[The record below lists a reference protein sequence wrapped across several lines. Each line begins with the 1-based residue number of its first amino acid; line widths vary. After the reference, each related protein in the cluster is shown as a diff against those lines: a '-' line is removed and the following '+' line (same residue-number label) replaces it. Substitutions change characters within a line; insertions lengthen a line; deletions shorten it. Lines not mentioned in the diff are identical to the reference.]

1 MKTSLD
7 IIHFLIILMSG
18 IILHVVVLFWLMTF
32 YVYPEDVEKE
42 GGAIYRLKNRSDI
55 EVMASILRSATKS
68 WEYKT
73 TIMNNAVV
81 SHSQLIRYL
90 AIAVEKELMEYSE
103 TTGLYRTTAAGVK
116 YLAKYEQLLVL
127 LPTIPDLPD
136 LDNVPDVSKQDHLN
150 EPIKDRL
157 LS

>member
-1 MKTSLD
+1 
-7 IIHFLIILMSG
+7 
-18 IILHVVVLFWLMTF
+18 
-32 YVYPEDVEKE
+32 
-42 GGAIYRLKNRSDI
+42 
-55 EVMASILRSATKS
+55 MASILRSATTN

-90 AIAVEKELMEYSE
+90 AIAVEKGLMEYSE

-127 LPTIPDLPD
+127 LPAITDLPD
-136 LDNVPDVSKQDHLN
+136 LDNVPDTTKQDQLN

-157 LS
+157 LF